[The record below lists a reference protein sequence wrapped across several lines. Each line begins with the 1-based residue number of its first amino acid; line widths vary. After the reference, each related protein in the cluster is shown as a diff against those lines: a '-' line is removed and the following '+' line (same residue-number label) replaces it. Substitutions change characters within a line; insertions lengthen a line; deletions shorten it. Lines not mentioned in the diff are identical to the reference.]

1 MKIDGTSYLMKTQ
14 TIIDPLK
21 PTQPGKGTKDFDSI
35 LKNAVHSGD
44 QKRLYQACQDMES
57 VLMAKVLNSM
67 RQTIPR
73 SDWMGSSFA
82 MDTFESMLYDEYANL
97 ISQSRA
103 LGIADVLYRQLSDR
117 LSPIQPPEKTV
128 ADEPSP

>member
-1 MKIDGTSYLMKTQ
+1 
-14 TIIDPLK
+14 
-21 PTQPGKGTKDFDSI
+21 
-35 LKNAVHSGD
+35 
-44 QKRLYQACQDMES
+44 

-117 LSPIQPPEKTV
+117 LSSAQPPEKSV
-128 ADEPSP
+128 AD

>member
-14 TIIDPLK
+14 TTIDPLK
-21 PTQPGKGTKDFDSI
+21 PAWPDKGGKDFDSI

-117 LSPIQPPEKTV
+117 LSSAQPPEKSV
-128 ADEPSP
+128 AD